1 MWSLMKEESMRTI
14 TFTLV
19 LGLTLGM
26 SQAFADGG
34 VAEVAPV
41 QTTQDAGIQAA
52 PVPVEVAPKAPVQE
66 IVIEKAAAQATG
78 FDAIDQFFGKYIVG
92 PIATVMFWDAF
103 FWDNSSENNAQF
115 PIVVLWLVLG
125 SIFFTFKMGFINIR
139 GFWHGIELVR
149 GKYETK
155 EDAAHGEVSHFQ
167 ALSSALSATVGL
179 GNIAGVAIAVGTGGP
194 GAIFWLIVAGFL
206 GMSAKFT
213 ECTLGQAYKQVRE
226 DGRVMGGAMY
236 YLSHGLSDMNMPK
249 LGKVLATM
257 FCVLCIGGSFGGG
270 NSFQVNQSLNAV
282 QSTVPFFADNPAVYG
297 LLMTIAVG
305 IVILGGISRIASV
318 AEKIVPAMCGIYVL
332 ACLYIIF
339 SMAGQIPTAVGLII
353 DGAFNADSLYGGF
366 LGVLVIGF
374 KRAAFS
380 NEAGVGSA
388 AIAHSAARTKIPV
401 REGFVSLLEPFID
414 TIVVCT
420 MTGLVIVMT
429 GAYDMSKYGELI
441 TNNKGAALTSAAF
454 ESVIPW
460 FPYLLSVAVMLFAFS
475 TMISWSYYGERCSC
489 YLFGDKATLP
499 YRFLFLGM
507 TFLGSVITST
517 NILDLSDLMI
527 LGMAFPNVLGVV
539 LLSSKVRGWLDDY
552 LARLKNGEF
561 QQQS

>member
-1 MWSLMKEESMRTI
+1 M
-14 TFTLV
+14 
-19 LGLTLGM
+19 
-26 SQAFADGG
+26 
-34 VAEVAPV
+34 
-41 QTTQDAGIQAA
+41 
-52 PVPVEVAPKAPVQE
+52 
-66 IVIEKAAAQATG
+66 
-78 FDAIDQFFGKYIVG
+78 
-92 PIATVMFWDAF
+92 
-103 FWDNSSENNAQF
+103 
-115 PIVVLWLVLG
+115 
-125 SIFFTFKMGFINIR
+125 
-139 GFWHGIELVR
+139 
-149 GKYETK
+149 
-155 EDAAHGEVSHFQ
+155 
-167 ALSSALSATVGL
+167 
-179 GNIAGVAIAVGTGGP
+179 AIAVGTGGP

-236 YLSHGLSDMNMPK
+236 YLSNGLSEMNMPK
-249 LGKVLATM
+249 LGKVLATL

-282 QSTVPFFADNPAVYG
+282 QETVPFFANNPAIYG
-297 LLMTIAVG
+297 LLMTLAVG
-305 IVILGGISRIASV
+305 TVILGGISRIASV

-339 SMAGQIPTAVGLII
+339 SMLGQVPAAFGLII
-353 DGAFNADSLYGGF
+353 DGAFNADSMYGGF

-429 GAYDMSKYGELI
+429 GAYDMSKYGDFI
-441 TNNKGAALTSAAF
+441 NNNKGAALTSAAF

-460 FPYLLSVAVMLFAFS
+460 FPYLLSVAVILFAFS
-475 TMISWSYYGERCSC
+475 TMISWSYYGERCTC

-539 LLSSKVRGWLDDY
+539 LLSGKVRGWLDDY
-552 LARLKNGEF
+552 QARLQKGEF
-561 QQQS
+561 AQAE

>member
-1 MWSLMKEESMRTI
+1 MNTTTTAQPEGDAVKDEVVEN
-14 TFTLV
+14 
-19 LGLTLGM
+19 G
-26 SQAFADGG
+26 AADKPASVPSDPSVVVPSEAVEAPPA
-34 VAEVAPV
+34 VAE
-41 QTTQDAGIQAA
+41 
-52 PVPVEVAPKAPVQE
+52 
-66 IVIEKAAAQATG
+66 ATPTDQVSG
-78 FDAIDQFFGKYIVG
+78 FESVDKLFGTYLVG
-92 PIATVMFWDAF
+92 PIATVMFWDVM
-103 FWDNSSENNAQF
+103 FWDNNAQTNHQLPF
-115 PIVVLWLVLG
+115 VVIWLVLG
-125 SIFFTFKMGFINIR
+125 AIFFTFRMGFINIR
-139 GFWHGIELVR
+139 GFWHGVELVR
-149 GKYETK
+149 GKYSSHDDEG
-155 EDAAHGEVSHFQ
+155 HGEVSHFQ

-206 GMSAKFT
+206 GMSSKFT
-213 ECTLGQAYKQVRE
+213 ECTLGQAYKQKRE

-236 YLSHGLSDMNMPK
+236 YLSDGLADLKMPT
-249 LGKVLATM
+249 LGKVLAAL
-257 FCVLCIGGSFGGG
+257 FCILCIGGSFGGG

-282 QSTVPFFADNPAVYG
+282 QSTVPFFADNPAIYG
-297 LLMTIAVG
+297 LIMTIAVG
-305 IVILGGISRIASV
+305 VVILGGISRIASV

-339 SMAGQIPTAVGLII
+339 ANIGALPNAVGIII
-353 DGAFNADSLYGGF
+353 DGAFNADSMYGGF

-388 AIAHSAARTKIPV
+388 AIAHSAAKTKIPV

-429 GAYDMSKYGELI
+429 GAYDMGKYGDLI
-441 TNNKGAALTSAAF
+441 KNNKGAALTSAAF

-460 FPYLLSVAVMLFAFS
+460 FPYLLSVAVILFAFS

-499 YRFLFLGM
+499 YRLLFLGM

-527 LGMAFPNVLGVV
+527 LGMAFPNILGVI
-539 LLSSKVRGWLDDY
+539 LLSGKVRAALDDY
-552 LARLKNGEF
+552 MTRLRNGEY
-561 QQQS
+561 QPNE

>member
-1 MWSLMKEESMRTI
+1 M
-14 TFTLV
+14 
-19 LGLTLGM
+19 
-26 SQAFADGG
+26 
-34 VAEVAPV
+34 
-41 QTTQDAGIQAA
+41 
-52 PVPVEVAPKAPVQE
+52 
-66 IVIEKAAAQATG
+66 
-78 FDAIDQFFGKYIVG
+78 G
-92 PIATVMFWDAF
+92 PIATVMFWDVM
-103 FWDNSSENNAQF
+103 FWDNNQEDNRSF
-115 PIVVLWLVLG
+115 PFVVLWLVLG
-125 SIFFTFKMGFINIR
+125 AIFFTFKMGFVNIR
-139 GFWHGIELVR
+139 GFWHGVRLVR
-149 GKYETK
+149 GKYSSK
-155 EDAAHGEVSHFQ
+155 EDAGHGEVSHFQ

-206 GMSAKFT
+206 GMSSKFT
-213 ECTLGQAYKQVRE
+213 ECTLGQAYKQTRE

-236 YLSHGLSDMNMPK
+236 YLSNGLSDLKMPT
-249 LGKVLATM
+249 LGKVLAAM

-282 QSTVPFFADNPAVYG
+282 QATVPFFAENPAIYG
-297 LLMTIAVG
+297 VIMTVAVG
-305 IVILGGISRIASV
+305 IVILGGITRIASV
-318 AEKIVPAMCGIYVL
+318 AEKIVPTMCGVYVL
-332 ACLYIIF
+332 ACLYIIL
-339 SMAGQIPTAVGLII
+339 SHASAIPEAIGLIVE
-353 DGAFNADSLYGGF
+353 GAFNADSMYGGF

-429 GAYDMSKYGELI
+429 GAYDMDKYGDLI
-441 TNNKGAALTSAAF
+441 RTNKGAALTSAAF

-460 FPYLLSVAVMLFAFS
+460 FPYLLSAAVILFAFS

-517 NILDLSDLMI
+517 NVLDLSDLMI
-527 LGMAFPNVLGVV
+527 LGMAFPNILGVV
-539 LLSSKVRGWLDDY
+539 LLSGKVKGWLDDY
-552 LARLKNGEF
+552 MRRLSSGEF
-561 QQQS
+561 QPID